1 MNSQISSIKQDWKN
15 LLNSG
20 VFKPG
25 SDEYMQIF
33 KQIQS
38 LGVEQSKNLYEISKK
53 MDKPISSFNIP
64 AGLKVMDYF
73 DYMTTNNTHKSVM
86 VGSGDVTVHV
96 NIDNMTGSTKDV
108 ERLTSTLDKTLRQN
122 SPGIANRMASN
133 VGARMGSNHIPR

>member
-1 MNSQISSIKQDWKN
+1 M
-15 LLNSG
+15 LNSG

-25 SDEYMQIF
+25 SDEYMEIF

-38 LGVEQSKNLYEISKK
+38 LGVEQSKNLAEISKK
-53 MDKPISSFNIP
+53 MDKPISTFNIP

-86 VGSGDVTVHV
+86 VGAGDVTVHV

-108 ERLTSTLDKTLRQN
+108 EKLTSALDKTLRQN
-122 SPGIANRMASN
+122 NPGLVNRMASN
-133 VGARMGSNHIPR
+133 VGARMGSNYPVSFIR